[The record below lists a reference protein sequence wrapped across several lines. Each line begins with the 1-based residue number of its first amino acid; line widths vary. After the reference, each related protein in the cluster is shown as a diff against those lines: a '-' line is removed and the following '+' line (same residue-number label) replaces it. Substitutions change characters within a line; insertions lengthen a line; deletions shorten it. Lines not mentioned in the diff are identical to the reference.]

1 MKKEVRNQI
10 EEFIKYNI
18 ELRRLSEEN
27 FADKRAKDIVSFWI
41 HEINFELYSMQT
53 MGVLYYD
60 TSKLAYGID
69 STKLD
74 LNELS
79 NIELELVLNYYWR
92 KGYTLNRYDNIIMEK
107 PDIIVIDWSKPQK
120 QKLHDKMYILKFE
133 WTKFKK
139 FFNMQ
144 NKANSFFYSIF
155 LAMKDFYWYYIWN
168 NSYCIS
174 AIKAYRKSLK
184 SKKVIKRREKIFKRV
199 LKIKQKFNK

>member
-120 QKLHDKMYILKFE
+120 QKLHDKMYVLKFE

-155 LAMKDFYWYYIWN
+155 WLW
-168 NSYCIS
+168 
-174 AIKAYRKSLK
+174 
-184 SKKVIKRREKIFKRV
+184 KIFIGTISGIILIV
-199 LKIKQKFNK
+199 LVQ

>member
-53 MGVLYYD
+53 MGVLCYD

-74 LNELS
+74 LNLFLLNFFCYERFL
-79 NIELELVLNYYWR
+79 LVLY
-92 KGYTLNRYDNIIMEK
+92 LE
-107 PDIIVIDWSKPQK
+107 
-120 QKLHDKMYILKFE
+120 
-133 WTKFKK
+133 
-139 FFNMQ
+139 
-144 NKANSFFYSIF
+144 SFLLY
-155 LAMKDFYWYYIWN
+155 
-168 NSYCIS
+168 
-174 AIKAYRKSLK
+174 
-184 SKKVIKRREKIFKRV
+184 
-199 LKIKQKFNK
+199 